1 MTGTSIQCSACGH
14 MVDDADRFCPS
25 CGRPTG
31 AAIPHGREDSYLLL
45 MTANVLRLRHQWAKA
60 EAKASELLR
69 TDPDNPAAYSI
80 MGDILRDQSREQDA
94 IEWYKLAVDR
104 DPTDD
109 TDRRKLEALIDR
121 RFEDRTHCVLR
132 FYRNLFGKWAGR
144 TSAEL
149 RAARPVCP
157 WAMVTAAIFAIVL
170 LTAFTLAMLKGRPAP
185 PPAPASVWTPPKATS
200 SVTPVPVPPELVG
213 DVGAIEDSL
222 LSTLRRQ
229 AAGLDATC
237 RVSAVK
243 VDPRRS
249 SVEIEMSTPGY
260 WTPAATRKQMAR
272 MATELAVA
280 ALQVEPHLV
289 TVRLRGYA
297 RQQNDEERLA
307 LVVEGTADG
316 IREHQAARGG
326 EDLDVMFQSVWWE
339 PSLRPEAEPASPG
352 PEPTGTRSGGGG

>member
-1 MTGTSIQCSACGH
+1 

-31 AAIPHGREDSYLLL
+31 AALPHGREDSYLLL
-45 MTANVLRLRHQWAKA
+45 MTANVLRLRHQWPKA

-80 MGDILRDQSREQDA
+80 MGDILRDQGREKDA

-104 DPTDD
+104 DPANE

-121 RFEDRTHCVLR
+121 RFEDRTHCLLR

-144 TSAEL
+144 TSAEV

-157 WAMVTAAIFAIVL
+157 WAMVTAAIFALVL

-185 PPAPASVWTPPKATS
+185 ISTPAPVWTPPKAAP
-200 SVTPVPVPPELVG
+200 SVVPSTTPPELVG
-213 DVGAIEDSL
+213 DVGAIEKSL
-222 LSTLRRQ
+222 LAALRHQ

-237 RVSAVK
+237 QVSAVK

-249 SVEIEMSTPGY
+249 SAEIEMSTPGY

-272 MATELAVA
+272 MATELAVTA
-280 ALQVEPHLV
+280 AQAEPHLV
-289 TVRLRGYA
+289 SVRLRGHA
-297 RQQNDEERLA
+297 RQENGDERLA
-307 LVVEGTADG
+307 LVAEGTADG
-316 IREHQAARGG
+316 IREHAGARGG

-339 PSLRPEAEPASPG
+339 QSVRPEAEPAAPG
-352 PEPTGTRSGGGG
+352 PEPTGARSGGGG